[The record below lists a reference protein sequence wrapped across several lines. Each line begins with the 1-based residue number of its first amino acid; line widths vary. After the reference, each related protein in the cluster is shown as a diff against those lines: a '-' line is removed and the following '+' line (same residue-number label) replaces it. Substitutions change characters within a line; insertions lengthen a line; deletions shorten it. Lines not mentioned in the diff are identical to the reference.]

1 MRLASAPADARR
13 GFEIRGVEEIRRC
26 AANHRAGILAAQ
38 PAMLDLGPFAA
49 ALTAAIVFIAYIVR
63 GMSGFGTSLV
73 AIPLLVFVMPLHAAV
88 PMMTLIGLTMT
99 VIVGVRDRDHV
110 DWGEMRYLL
119 PPTLI
124 GVFAGIFL
132 FAALDPRFMQRLLG
146 GFIVAYAAYMV
157 VSQFVHASQRQCSR
171 RWGWPAAFG
180 SAFVDSMFGGGGGPL
195 LVIYTHRRGYA
206 PVMFRATLAVLW
218 LVEMVVRVMGYGVGG
233 YYDRTVLLM
242 AALLLPVMWLG
253 NRTGEA
259 ISRRMSQRTFARLI
273 ALVLFGSGISLL
285 LK

>member
-1 MRLASAPADARR
+1 MLELGFAS
-13 GFEIRGVEEIRRC
+13 
-26 AANHRAGILAAQ
+26 
-38 PAMLDLGPFAA
+38 A
-49 ALTAAIVFIAYIVR
+49 ALTAAIVFVAYIVR

-73 AIPLLVFVMPLHAAV
+73 AIPLLVFLMPMHAAV

-99 VIVGVRDRDHV
+99 VIVGIRDREHV
-110 DWGEMRYLL
+110 RWDEMRHLL

-132 FAALDPRFMQRLLG
+132 FAVLDPRLMQRLLG

-157 VSQFVHASQRQCSR
+157 AAQFIRAELRQCSR

-180 SAFVDSMFGGGGGPL
+180 SAFVDAMFGGGGGPL
-195 LVIYTHRRGYA
+195 VVIYMHRRGYA
-206 PVMFRATLAVLW
+206 LVTFRATLAVLW
-218 LVEMVVRVMGYGVGG
+218 LVEMVVRVIGYGVGG
-233 YYDRTVLLM
+233 YYDRSVLLM

-253 NRTGEA
+253 NRAGEA
-259 ISRRMSQRTFARLI
+259 ISRRMSQRTFTRLI
-273 ALVLFGSGISLL
+273 AVVLCASGISLL